1 MGPMTNNYVAPIT
14 LGFTPADGDLIGGTV
29 NGVEVNGEWTNGKV
43 ELYEGTIDVSTYR
56 AIKPSPVCSVII
68 SRKQAMVVV
77 EQDSAPTTDYEL
89 HLYRYTPAAIVQIP
103 QEYVEGLEATAADAT
118 AAKTTAETAQSTANS
133 AKTTAET
140 AQTTANAAKTT
151 AETAQSTADEA
162 KTAAETAQ
170 STANAAKTAAETAV
184 KPVKNSNNT
193 CDYDMYNPYAD
204 YKPTRTYIGT
214 LGGSALSIIVNEKH
228 PSVAFVP
235 PTYLQHQ
242 ADFEFRRATSVYP
255 HPLITG
261 IGGIIMHSSTAG
273 STKKFKIT
281 VDDTGAISATEVTT

>member
-1 MGPMTNNYVAPIT
+1 MRPMTNNYVAPIT
-14 LGFTPADGDLIGGTV
+14 LGFMPADGDLIGGTV

-43 ELYEGTIDVSTYR
+43 ELYEGT
-56 AIKPSPVCSVII
+56 IKPSPVCSVII

-140 AQTTANAAKTT
+140 AQSTAN
-151 AETAQSTADEA
+151 SA

-170 STANAAKTAAETAV
+170 STADEAKTAAETAV

-193 CDYDMYNPYAD
+193 CDYNMYNPYAD